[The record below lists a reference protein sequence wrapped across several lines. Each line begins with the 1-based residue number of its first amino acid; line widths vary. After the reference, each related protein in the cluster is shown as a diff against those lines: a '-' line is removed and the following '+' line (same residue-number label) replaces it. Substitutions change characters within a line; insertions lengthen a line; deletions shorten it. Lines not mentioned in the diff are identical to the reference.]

1 MLSKTLDEAESEDW
15 ICELGNEFCK
25 QMELY
30 SEYPEEK
37 VCMVENKSV
46 HNACI
51 LCLVYNVTCIDSINW
66 YASDLNQYFI
76 FMIVGNNSLK

>member
-30 SEYPEEK
+30 REYPEEK
-37 VCMVENKSV
+37 VKRSYAILHKWYICGFSLSIIKSC
-46 HNACI
+46 H
-51 LCLVYNVTCIDSINW
+51 
-66 YASDLNQYFI
+66 
-76 FMIVGNNSLK
+76 

>member
-1 MLSKTLDEAESEDW
+1 MDWASKRWFYTSQMLSKTLDEAESEDW

-51 LCLVYNVTCIDSINW
+51 LCLVYNVPCIDSLLTGMHQI
-66 YASDLNQYFI
+66 
-76 FMIVGNNSLK
+76 